1 MFQVEHFVMTEL
13 YVHYNLY
20 FDKTPLWVRELP
32 GQRAPPFNNEGR
44 APRAAHAPEL
54 CATVQARMNSFLVDT
69 PRPPNYSPASC
80 IFSRGN
86 HRDLEEPMAASR
98 YWYPWSQCSL
108 SGCPCPRSNLYRL
121 GHPRPH
127 LESQQQSSLTDR
139 PSARSLVAKTLNRI
153 QLRCLSGGIVSK
165 KNSDAGG
172 KQTANGEHLWCQL
185 GWKREELFDD
195 G

>member
-1 MFQVEHFVMTEL
+1 MHRNCVQQS
-13 YVHYNLY
+13 
-20 FDKTPLWVRELP
+20 KPGRTPFLWTR
-32 GQRAPPFNNEGR
+32 
-44 APRAAHAPEL
+44 HAL
-54 CATVQARMNSFLVDT
+54 QITVQRHA
-69 PRPPNYSPASC
+69 
-80 IFSRGN
+80 FSRGGN
-86 HRDLEEPMAASR
+86 HGDLEEPMAASL

-108 SGCPCPRSNLYRL
+108 SRCQCPRSNLYRL

-127 LESQQQSSLTDR
+127 LESQRQSSLTDR
-139 PSARSLVAKTLNRI
+139 TSARSLVAKTLNRI

-165 KNSDAGG
+165 KNSDTGG

>member
-1 MFQVEHFVMTEL
+1 MTEL

-20 FDKTPLWVRELP
+20 FGKTPLCVRELP
-32 GQRAPPFNNEGR
+32 GQRARPFNNEGR

-54 CATVQARMNSFLVDT
+54 CPTVQARMNSFLVDT

-80 IFSRGN
+80 IFSRG
-86 HRDLEEPMAASR
+86 ESR
-98 YWYPWSQCSL
+98 RPGGAH
-108 SGCPCPRSNLYRL
+108 GCFALLVPLVTVLLVTLPVPRSNLYRL

-127 LESQQQSSLTDR
+127 LESQRQSSLTDR
-139 PSARSLVAKTLNRI
+139 TSARSLVAKTLNRI